1 MGSGAGTLSMNRT
14 DPYDPPGEY
23 LQECPNCGCRIHTE
37 ERIGACPDCGGEL
50 RNLAVPRE

>member
-1 MGSGAGTLSMNRT
+1 MGSDAGTPSMNRT

-23 LQECPNCGCRIHTE
+23 LQECLDCGCRTHTE
-37 ERIGACPDCGGEL
+37 ERVGACPDCGGEL